1 MQRAIKRDVGCGGP
15 VSDAGTVSR
24 AATLS
29 APKPA
34 EPNGYT
40 RPSSGRIIYQR
51 HLVVQVMSGTR
62 NRSSTASGRT
72 LIRVKPWSG
81 SASAEPVLQSSRWCR
96 RPPIGTLR
104 RLGILGRAAI
114 FFPSRAIGCLRFAV
128 CQVWTVRESGCAP
141 RLPCLLH
148 LIALIEGSCKHV
160 RFPYH
165 MPRLGLG
172 GRRI

>member
-1 MQRAIKRDVGCGGP
+1 MQPGDQARRGLRRPCLRRRHCVPSGDFVGAQGR
-15 VSDAGTVSR
+15 GTQWLPEAVKWPHH
-24 AATLS
+24 LPE
-29 APKPA
+29 APCCA
-34 EPNGYT
+34 
-40 RPSSGRIIYQR
+40 S
-51 HLVVQVMSGTR
+51 HLWNKESKLDCLP
-62 NRSSTASGRT
+62 GRT
-72 LIRVKPWSG
+72 LLRVKPWSG
-81 SASAEPVLQSSRWCR
+81 SASAEPVLQAPRWCR

-114 FFPSRAIGCLRFAV
+114 FSRLGRSAACDLPSAKFGK
-128 CQVWTVRESGCAP
+128 SGCAP

-148 LIALIEGSCKHV
+148 LIALIEGSCKYV